1 MATTN
6 GGYATGAGRDEAE
19 LRRRNI
25 TSYDN
30 ANGQHIYKVE
40 AEDKKKLQK
49 VSLFQPLHQP
59 RSNEISSPN
68 LVSWPFLTNGNS

>member
-25 TSYDN
+25 TSFEN
-30 ANGQHIYKVE
+30 ANGAHEYKVE

-49 VSLFQPLHQP
+49 VGHSKFPKTATAK
-59 RSNEISSPN
+59 
-68 LVSWPFLTNGNS
+68 F

>member
-25 TSYDN
+25 TSFEN
-30 ANGQHIYKVE
+30 ANGQHVYRVE
-40 AEDKKKLQK
+40 AEEKKKLRK
-49 VSLFQPLHQP
+49 VA
-59 RSNEISSPN
+59 NTGVDVMI
-68 LVSWPFLTNGNS
+68 TN